1 MPALVLPEPA
11 IAICTDLQDDPS
23 APAARGDPISAISN
37 VTCSICF
44 EMVRTDRQVVPCGHE
59 FHRACL
65 QPWLSAP
72 DSPRSCPNC
81 RAPILAPAAPVQDR
95 NRFAPLL
102 VEMLDDPPFLRI
114 TGIRRF
120 QYRQPSAV
128 SVDND
133 ADHDVMVSPFSSVD
147 DEEEQRT
154 WQGQRQSVASSLR
167 SNSSAS
173 ADDDLSDT
181 SESPS

>member
-1 MPALVLPEPA
+1 
-11 IAICTDLQDDPS
+11 
-23 APAARGDPISAISN
+23 
-37 VTCSICF
+37 
-44 EMVRTDRQVVPCGHE
+44 
-59 FHRACL
+59 
-65 QPWLSAP
+65 
-72 DSPRSCPNC
+72 
-81 RAPILAPAAPVQDR
+81 
-95 NRFAPLL
+95 
-102 VEMLDDPPFLRI
+102 MLDDPPFLRI